1 MAKEAIKVLSPR
13 TRDIISRRFGI
24 RQNRQTLESIGRKYN
39 ITRERVRQIE
49 EDGLR
54 ALSKPGVISIF
65 APAANFLK
73 KYIDAHGCVIDER
86 KLFADAFKSKYDANV
101 SILVLSLY
109 NQFKRYKETPKFHA
123 VWTSDAAAWQKSQKL
138 IEGLSANL
146 QAQASP
152 VSFRAISEYFQNQDK
167 STSTKVINSY
177 LSIAKNIKQNKFGHW
192 GLAYW
197 PEITPKG
204 IKDKA
209 YLVLKRKGAP
219 QHFRGISELI
229 NQANFSP
236 KSVHVQTVHNELI
249 KDGRFVL
256 VGRGTYALTEWG
268 FKPGTVRDVII
279 DVMKSAVSPL
289 EKKDIIK
296 KVLKEREVKEN
307 TILINLQNSKYFK
320 KTGNSY
326 TLV

>member
-73 KYIDAHGCVIDER
+73 RYIDAHGCVINER
-86 KLFADAFKSKYDANV
+86 KLFTDAFKSKYDANV
-101 SILVLSLY
+101 AILVLSL
-109 NQFKRYKETPKFHA
+109 NSQFKRYKETSKFHA
-123 VWTSDAAAWQKSQKL
+123 VWTSDANAWQRTQKL
-138 IEGLSANL
+138 IEGLGANL
-146 QAQASP
+146 QTKASP
-152 VSFRAISEYFQNQDK
+152 VSFRLISEYFQNQDN
-167 STSTKVINSY
+167 SVSARVINSY
-177 LSIAKNIKQNKFGHW
+177 LGIAKNIKQNKFGHW
-192 GLAYW
+192 GLAHW

-209 YLVLKRKGAP
+209 YLVLKRKGEP
-219 QHFRGISELI
+219 QHFKSISELI
-229 NQANFSP
+229 NQADFCP

-279 DVMKSAVSPL
+279 DAMKSAACPL
-289 EKKDIIK
+289 EKKEIIK
-296 KVLKEREVKEN
+296 RVLKEREVKEN
-307 TILINLQNSKYFK
+307 TILINLQNPKYFK
-320 KTGNSY
+320 KTGSGY